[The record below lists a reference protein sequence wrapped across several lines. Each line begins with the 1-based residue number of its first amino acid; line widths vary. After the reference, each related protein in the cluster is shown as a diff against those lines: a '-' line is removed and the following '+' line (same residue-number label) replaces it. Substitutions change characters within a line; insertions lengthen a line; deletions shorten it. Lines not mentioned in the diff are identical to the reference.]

1 MGLNIWDI
9 KLNKKIFFG
18 ANAIFWLLGW
28 ASLAVGIWLYIE
40 QNSYSL
46 LAPSSYS
53 AMSAAG
59 LCISTGL
66 MVIIVAVVGCL
77 GVWKHSSLLSIS
89 YFCVVCLLIGIQLIT
104 GIMGTF
110 YEDAVRNRV
119 KYALIST
126 INKTNTNTAKNYP
139 INKIAITWDEMQEA
153 LHCCGVEGYR
163 DWFHSARWR
172 KNEFVPDSCCDP
184 QYFSDSGDAMTSCG
198 KNAKNQERWFKEGC
212 KEHFTD
218 WLLQH
223 TTIIRFFTI
232 AFLIVEIILLIL
244 GIRLYRY
251 MKAKDK
257 ERYTVEYRQGR
268 NDPDGNCNLLQ

>member
-1 MGLNIWDI
+1 MI
-9 KLNKKIFFG
+9 KI
-18 ANAIFWLLGW
+18 LGW

-40 QNSYSL
+40 KNSYSL

-77 GVWKHSSLLSIS
+77 G

-110 YEDAVRNRV
+110 YEDAVRHRV
-119 KYALIST
+119 KYALYTT
-126 INKTNTNTAKNYP
+126 IDKTNTAKNYP

-163 DWFHSARWR
+163 DWFHSIRWK

-184 QYFSDSGDAMTSCG
+184 IHFSDDDAMHNCG

-212 KEHFTD
+212 QEHFTD

-232 AFLIVEIILLIL
+232 AFLIVETILLIM

-257 ERYTVEYRQGR
+257 DRYTVEYRQGR
-268 NDPDGNCNLLQ
+268 NHPDGDCNLLQ